1 MILLNLIKTNTNN
14 FWKYLNNWMT
24 MEDMITKSLR
34 QKTKK
39 YSDMKLY
46 KMLYHKINL
55 KTCVILV
62 IGSIISLLS
71 CNRDIDSK
79 IKDSYNS
86 NDTII
91 NLSDLYPEE
100 WDSVYFFG
108 NCSLGEISKR
118 LGISVEN
125 MSLDF
130 GERIFLVNK
139 RKVIIYY
146 KEWLP
151 NYGQEIKGALF
162 QFKKDSMIIAIPREK
177 ANFIIRK
184 RDEKSF
190 WVIHQE

>member
-1 MILLNLIKTNTNN
+1 M
-14 FWKYLNNWMT
+14 
-24 MEDMITKSLR
+24 
-34 QKTKK
+34 
-39 YSDMKLY
+39 MKFY
-46 KMLYHKINL
+46 KMLYHKIKL
-55 KTCVILV
+55 KACLILV
-62 IGSIISLLS
+62 IGNVISLLS

-79 IKDSYNS
+79 IKDSFNS

-100 WDSVYFFG
+100 WDTVYFFG
-108 NCSLGEISKR
+108 NCSLDNISKR
-118 LGISVEN
+118 LGISVKN
-125 MSLDF
+125 LSLDF
-130 GERIFLVNK
+130 GERIFIVNK